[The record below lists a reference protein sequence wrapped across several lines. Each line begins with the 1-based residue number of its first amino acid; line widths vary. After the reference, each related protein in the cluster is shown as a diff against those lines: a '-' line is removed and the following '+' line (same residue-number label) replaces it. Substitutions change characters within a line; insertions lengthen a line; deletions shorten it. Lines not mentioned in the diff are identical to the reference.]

1 MAGRDLMLK
10 IIDRYIMRLVLA
22 PMVATLVISLTLLLA
37 ERMLGFLDLT
47 LGKKNSFTAVFKMLA
62 YLAPNYLG
70 LAVPIA
76 IYLGVLFGFNRLSK
90 SREIDALQAS
100 GANLPRL
107 FRPVMMLVFVLMLG
121 NLVAVGWLQPYGRYS
136 YRSVVY
142 TLTNIDAFELAQEG
156 IFMKSGGRTF
166 IVDQLDQSNNSFRKL
181 FVFEDKKENGSETLT
196 ASTGNLISATENTG
210 PVLRMQTSNR
220 LRLEQ
225 TPNLNS
231 SAAISLPLLV
241 QSGSVDLPLDSVVG
255 GAFRPRGADER
266 ELNMWELMSRQDSPP
281 TNTERGRMISELH
294 NRVMKILAIPLLA
307 VMALPFALVRARRA
321 DAYRIGLAVLVL
333 VAMIAII
340 EQTSVAASISGL
352 SPWLIMWPP
361 FIAISVI
368 ALWRFWGVSYC
379 VR

>member
-1 MAGRDLMLK
+1 MLK
-10 IIDRYIMRLVLA
+10 TIDRYILRLVLA

-47 LGKKNSFTAVFKMLA
+47 LGKKNSFTSVFKMLA

-90 SREIDALQAS
+90 SREIDAMQAS
-100 GANLPRL
+100 GINLPRL

-142 TLTNIDAFELAQEG
+142 TLTNVDAFELAQEG
-156 IFMKSGGRTF
+156 IFMKSGTRTF
-166 IVDQLDQSNNSFRKL
+166 IVDNLDQSTNSFHKL
-181 FVFEDKKENGSETLT
+181 FVFDDKAKNGSETLT
-196 ASTGNLISATENTG
+196 ASTGVLIAATEAVG
-210 PVLRMQTSNR
+210 PVLRLKASDR

-225 TPNLNS
+225 SPNLNS
-231 SAAISLPLLV
+231 INAIALPLLV
-241 QSGSVDLPLDSVVG
+241 QSGSIDLPLDSVVG

-266 ELNMWELMSRQDSPP
+266 ELSMWELIWRQNNPP
-281 TNTERGRMISELH
+281 ANTEKTRMISELH

-307 VMALPFALVRARRA
+307 ILALPFSLVRARRA
-321 DAYRIGLAVLVL
+321 DAYRIGIAILAL

-352 SPWLIMWPP
+352 SPWFIMWPP
-361 FIAISVI
+361 FIAISLI
-368 ALWRFWGVSYC
+368 ALWRFWTVSYR

>member
-1 MAGRDLMLK
+1 MLK
-10 IIDRYIMRLVLA
+10 TIDRYILRLVLA

-47 LGKKNSFTAVFKMLA
+47 LGKKNSFTSVFKMLA

-90 SREIDALQAS
+90 SREIDAMQAS
-100 GANLPRL
+100 GTNLPRL

-142 TLTNIDAFELAQEG
+142 TLTNIDAFELAHEG

-181 FVFEDKKENGSETLT
+181 FVFEDKNENGSETLT
-196 ASTGNLISATENTG
+196 ASAGNLITATETTG
-210 PVLRMQTSNR
+210 PVLRMKTSNR

-225 TPNLNS
+225 APNLNS

-266 ELNMWELMSRQDSPP
+266 ELNMWELLWRQNNPP
-281 TNTERGRMISELH
+281 ANTKKVRMISELH

-307 VMALPFALVRARRA
+307 VLAVPFSLVRTRRA

-340 EQTSVAASISGL
+340 EQTSVAAGVSGL

-368 ALWRFWGVSYC
+368 ALWRFWNVSYR

>member
-1 MAGRDLMLK
+1 MLK
-10 IIDRYIMRLVLA
+10 TIDRYILRLVLT
-22 PMVATLVISLTLLLA
+22 PMAATLVISLTLLLA

-47 LGKKNSFTAVFKMLA
+47 LGKKNSFTSVFKMLA

-90 SREIDALQAS
+90 SREIDATQAS
-100 GANLPRL
+100 GINLPRL

-142 TLTNIDAFELAQEG
+142 TLTNVDAFELAQEG
-156 IFMKSGGRTF
+156 IFMKSGTRTF
-166 IVDQLDQSNNSFRKL
+166 IVDNLDQSTNSFHKL
-181 FVFEDKKENGSETLT
+181 FVFDNKAENGSETLT
-196 ASTGNLISATENTG
+196 ASTGVLIAATEAVG
-210 PVLRMQTSNR
+210 PVLRLKASDR

-225 TPNLNS
+225 SPNLNS
-231 SAAISLPLLV
+231 INTIALPLLV
-241 QSGSVDLPLDSVVG
+241 QSGSIDLPLDSVVG

-266 ELNMWELMSRQDSPP
+266 ELSMWELIAKQNNPP
-281 TNTERGRMISELH
+281 GNTKKIRMISELH

-307 VMALPFALVRARRA
+307 ILALPFSLVGARRA
-321 DAYRIGLAVLVL
+321 DAYRIGIAILVL
-333 VAMIAII
+333 VAMVAII

-361 FIAISVI
+361 FIAISLI
-368 ALWRFWGVSYC
+368 ALWRFWIVSY
-379 VR
+379 RLR